1 MDEKRIKVGCA
12 LSRMSHSRGDLNK
25 MLRGMGPHSGDL
37 ERGNGPEKNDWTK
50 VWLGF
55 VIRVGGRL
63 TNEQKLETEKCY
75 RVDSG
80 YKDMGHGWGLRREV
94 SSLTREEVGWVGECR
109 GEVLLRA
116 HDSVSHTGALPRPCQ
131 MHLWLQLYKYNFC
144 IVSIS

>member
-1 MDEKRIKVGCA
+1 
-12 LSRMSHSRGDLNK
+12 
-25 MLRGMGPHSGDL
+25 MGPHSGDL

-75 RVDSG
+75 WVDSG
-80 YKDMGHGWGLRREV
+80 YKDMGHGWGL
-94 SSLTREEVGWVGECR
+94 R

>member
-63 TNEQKLETEKCY
+63 TNEQKLETEKC
-75 RVDSG
+75 
-80 YKDMGHGWGLRREV
+80 
-94 SSLTREEVGWVGECR
+94 
-109 GEVLLRA
+109 
-116 HDSVSHTGALPRPCQ
+116 
-131 MHLWLQLYKYNFC
+131 
-144 IVSIS
+144 

>member
-1 MDEKRIKVGCA
+1 MEIQQ
-12 LSRMSHSRGDLNK
+12 
-25 MLRGMGPHSGDL
+25 
-37 ERGNGPEKNDWTK
+37 RGNGPEKNDWTK

-80 YKDMGHGWGLRREV
+80 YKDMGHGWGLRGEV

-109 GEVLLRA
+109 GGGFTAR
-116 HDSVSHTGALPRPCQ
+116 T
-131 MHLWLQLYKYNFC
+131 
-144 IVSIS
+144 

>member
-1 MDEKRIKVGCA
+1 METQQ
-12 LSRMSHSRGDLNK
+12 RGD
-25 MLRGMGPHSGDL
+25 
-37 ERGNGPEKNDWTK
+37 GPEKND
-50 VWLGF
+50 WLGF

-75 RVDSG
+75 WVDSG
-80 YKDMGHGWGLRREV
+80 YKDMGHGWGLRGEV

-116 HDSVSHTGALPRPCQ
+116 HDSVSHTTGALPRPCQ